1 MPSLPA
7 NGVRVIL
14 EGALVRIQFDF
25 EAAAVVAEEGREA
38 PDDLFNCESVDCFSR
53 RKGDIISAIVNE
65 RFNNDQVQAII
76 ANYEEAKD
84 PEAEISAEKREE
96 HLAEYAAFQEWR
108 KRAKEVAAMVIA
120 EIA

>member
-1 MPSLPA
+1 MPFLPA

-25 EAAAVVAEEGREA
+25 EAAATVAEEGREA
-38 PDDLFNCESVDCFSR
+38 PDDLFDCESVDCFSR
-53 RKGDIISAIVNE
+53 RKSDIISAIVNE

-84 PEAEISAEKREE
+84 PESEISAEKREE
-96 HLAEYAAFQEWR
+96 HLAEYAAFQAWR
-108 KRAKEVAAMVIA
+108 KRAKEIAALVIA